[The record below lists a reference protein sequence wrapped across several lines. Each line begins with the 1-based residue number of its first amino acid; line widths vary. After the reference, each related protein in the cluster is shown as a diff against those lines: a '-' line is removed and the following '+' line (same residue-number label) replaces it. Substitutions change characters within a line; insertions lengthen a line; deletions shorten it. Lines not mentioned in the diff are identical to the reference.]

1 MSPSVASQDL
11 RRRRSKQVLVA
22 TDRHDPLTAA
32 LQPPANETP
41 AEKQT
46 RIQQEKQAKQR
57 SDEIDRLLKQQ
68 QDDASRNNAALP
80 SSLSE
85 AGTGSSSS
93 KKGRVYKMVLL
104 GQAGAGKTTVLK
116 QMRLLY
122 DPQAHEKERRG
133 WAKIV
138 LLNLTGSVRVLL
150 ETLALYHDQRLERK
164 SSEMSRF
171 EASTPEAAAFA
182 TQGDDVEQDANGK
195 RRSSEALE
203 KGPLSEVNIATST
216 STTSMPW
223 TAHLPNIVRLEN
235 RLRNELGAF
244 GEDVVVSGSSGIL
257 ARTTSGSSQG
267 KEALTKSSSDRSP
280 LLLRPGWQERLFT
293 YARRSFSIGAT
304 RTPQA
309 GRGAG
314 GQDDSADGAEG
325 DDENGETLKLLR
337 AVQSEV
343 LGVWN
348 DDAQC
353 RALRKR
359 GMFLDGQADAA
370 TSFFLDNYTRIVSA
384 GYKPTDED
392 ILHSRVRTL
401 GVTEDVFRVD
411 RSLVYRIY
419 DVGGSRSQRTAWAPF
434 LDDVE
439 SIIFLAPLSA
449 FDQPLVED
457 PATNRLADTFTLFN
471 QIVSNPL
478 LQHAT
483 MILFLNKIDLL
494 EKKLRQ
500 GVRLQRYWPEYV
512 GDNDFEAVWRWFRA
526 KFRDCLR
533 RAEEELGVGG
543 DRKRRLYVHTTVATS
558 TVQIRAILMSVKDS
572 ILRENLRV
580 TGLVG

>member
-1 MSPSVASQDL
+1 MSPSVTSPDA
-11 RRRRSKQVLVA
+11 RRRKPKPASA
-22 TDRHDPLTAA
+22 ADRHDPLAHA
-32 LQPPANETP
+32 LLPPPNETP
-41 AEKQT
+41 TEKQA
-46 RIQQEKQAKQR
+46 RLLQEKHAKQR

-68 QDDASRNNAALP
+68 HDDAHAALP
-80 SSLSE
+80 ASL
-85 AGTGSSSS
+85 AAAPGSS

-122 DPQAHEKERRG
+122 DPQAHERERRG
-133 WAKIV
+133 WVCIV
-138 LLNLTGSVRVLL
+138 LLNLTASVRVLL

-164 SSEMSRF
+164 SGEMARLERS
-171 EASTPEAAAFA
+171 ASGAGLVST
-182 TQGDDVEQDANGK
+182 K
-195 RRSSEALE
+195 RDEGAEGGPRNALE
-203 KGPLSEVNIATST
+203 VGSQDEVSAS
-216 STTSMPW
+216 STTWS
-223 TAHLPNIVRLEN
+223 AHLPAVVQMEK
-235 RLRNELGAF
+235 RLRTELGAF
-244 GEDVVVSGSSGIL
+244 GEEVVLPG
-257 ARTTSGSSQG
+257 TSGSAATTRSSQG
-267 KEALTKSSSDRSP
+267 NDASVKSSDRSP

-293 YARRSFSIGAT
+293 YARRSFSIT
-304 RTPQA
+304 TTQA
-309 GRGAG
+309 GRATNRPDSNAAL
-314 GQDDSADGAEG
+314 DDD
-325 DDENGETLKLLR
+325 DDEEENRDTLQLLR
-337 AVQSEV
+337 AIQADV
-343 LGVWN
+343 LAVWN
-348 DDAQC
+348 DDARC

-359 GMFLDGQADAA
+359 GMFLDGQSDAA
-370 TSFFLDNYTRIVSA
+370 TSYFLDNYTRLTARAYS
-384 GYKPTDED
+384 PTDDD

-401 GVTEDVFRVD
+401 GVTQDVFRVD
-411 RSLVYRIY
+411 RSLLYRIY

-500 GVRLQRYWPEYV
+500 GVRLQRYWPEYG

-533 RAEEELGVGG
+533 RAEDELGAGE
-543 DRKRRLYVHTTVATS
+543 RRRRLYVHTTVATS

-572 ILRENLRV
+572 ILRENLKV